1 MKINPININFPYK
14 KPLALKPQKSICVDT
29 FSFKGESKLDKIK
42 KQLSQATDKNGEI
55 YFTEEELQEIVTDIA
70 NSNIR
75 DIDFDLLQNELLST
89 VDNSYKI
96 YFEELKPFN
105 GYQFVARKDII
116 EEDNDLKLYKII
128 TLKNNGRK
136 EYATLE
142 LGKDNIYRSWEK
154 NVPNTFISFKD
165 INSDITNI
173 RLNFNK
179 NNEVYE
185 LITNVRSKDLS
196 GAYLSKKYT
205 LSDYPED
212 MDFIEL
218 SRQNSLDKKIKELNL
233 PAGTVIR
240 NVTQKGRVTSYDEK
254 FTTNGKT
261 TIKHYAEKKNI
272 FGQLSKYNYSYKIL
286 NEDGSTLFNTNR
298 TWKKTKKGSTT
309 TINGEKYS
317 VEFDRRFKD
326 TLIRITK
333 SDKTTERLWPSV
345 RINNNNKDIEKF
357 LETLP
362 ADILLEMEEC
372 LKISI
377 IDKTEDSKISNSDTV
392 YARLYT
398 SKNQTALAHELGHR
412 KGKIKK
418 VYENE
423 ELIEIYKKEVEI
435 FNQNNTQSDKVSA
448 NYFLPESKSHING
461 LAELVAETNAL
472 MTIYGHTD
480 DYGEFKKRIRVLSEN
495 FPETIAKAAT
505 LLGYNS
511 IEN

>member
-1 MKINPININFPYK
+1 MKINPININYPYK

-42 KQLSQATDKNGEI
+42 KQLSQATDKNGVI
-55 YFTEEELQEIVTDIA
+55 YFSEEDLEEIMTDIA

-75 DIDFDLLQNELLST
+75 DIDFDLLQNKLLST
-89 VDNSYKI
+89 IDNSYKI

-105 GYQFVARKDII
+105 KYHFIAQKSIKANNSNSRLEKM
-116 EEDNDLKLYKII
+116 I
-128 TLKNNGRK
+128 TLRNNGEM
-136 EYATLE
+136 EYATIE
-142 LGKDNIYRSWEK
+142 IDEENICRSWEK
-154 NVPNTFISFKD
+154 NVPSLFISFKD
-165 INSDITNI
+165 NYFNLKNI
-173 RLNFNK
+173 RLNYNK

-185 LITNVRSKDLS
+185 FITREESKDLD

-218 SRQNSLDKKIKELNL
+218 SKRNSLDEKIKELNL
-233 PAGTVIR
+233 PAGTVIS
-240 NVTQKGRVTSYDEK
+240 NVTKKGNITSYDEN

-261 TIKHYAEKKNI
+261 TIRHYAEKRNI
-272 FGQLSKYNYSYKIL
+272 FGKISKYDYSYKIL

-317 VEFDRRFKD
+317 VEFDRRFRD
-326 TLIRITK
+326 TVIKITRPN
-333 SDKTTERLWPSV
+333 KTIERFLPSIK
-345 RINNNNKDIEKF
+345 INNNNKYIEKF

-362 ADILLEMEEC
+362 ADLLLGMAEC
-372 LKISI
+372 LDISFI
-377 IDKTEDSKISNSDTV
+377 IDTEDSRISNPDTD
-392 YARLYT
+392 YTSLYT
-398 SKNQTALAHELGHR
+398 GKDKSVLAHELGHR
-412 KGKIKK
+412 KDRTKK
-418 VYENE
+418 LHENE

-435 FNQNNTQSDKVSA
+435 FKKNNTQSEKINI
-448 NYFLPESKSHING
+448 NYFLPESNSNTNG
-461 LAELVAETNAL
+461 LAELIAETNAL
-472 MTIYGHTD
+472 MTTYGNTY
-480 DYGEFKKRIRVLSEN
+480 DYKNIKKRMKVLSEN
-495 FPETIAKAAT
+495 FPQTIAKAAT